1 MAFDVDGLDVGST
14 ELILAHS
21 PRVDERLRLR
31 LDLDFLRDMP
41 NIKSVLFVSSLG
53 TYYVTAGANAHT
65 AENNVLAARGVAA
78 GTETGG
84 NTALVNTYVPDNGD
98 VDATT
103 YATDSKTGVAFVI
116 DAHGWPDLYLGQ
128 RDQRHRRQR

>member
-1 MAFDVDGLDVGST
+1 M
-14 ELILAHS
+14 
-21 PRVDERLRLR
+21 
-31 LDLDFLRDMP
+31 
-41 NIKSVLFVSSLG
+41 
-53 TYYVTAGANAHT
+53 TAGANAHT

-98 VDATT
+98 VDVDATT
-103 YATDSKTGVAFVI
+103 YATDSKTGVAFAI